1 MRCPCSLARAYER
14 KAVGM
19 VSTYSPRLNQVIRQ
33 APPDDTP
40 ENAKYIRLVVLW
52 LRVKDRAAERQRY
65 LDRLASEI
73 AADLACGSPQALA
86 AASERADRLSVDAVD
101 VAQLIVFADHLYQR
115 LMGFVA

>member
-1 MRCPCSLARAYER
+1 MRCLCSLARAYER

-19 VSTYSPRLNQVIRQ
+19 VSTYSPRLNQVIRH

-40 ENAKYIRLVVLW
+40 ENARYIRLVVLW
-52 LRVKDRAAERQRY
+52 LCVKDRAAERQRY

-73 AADLACGSPQALA
+73 AADLARGSPQALG